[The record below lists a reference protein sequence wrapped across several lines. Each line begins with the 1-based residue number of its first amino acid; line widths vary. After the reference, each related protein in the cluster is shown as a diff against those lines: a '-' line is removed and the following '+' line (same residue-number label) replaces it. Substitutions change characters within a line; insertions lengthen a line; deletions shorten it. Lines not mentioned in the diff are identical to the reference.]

1 MLRISK
7 PPAADQFC
15 YPVHADG
22 WEALGWTISSIESPE
37 VESPGA
43 EVPERPGRPNPKP
56 RPAPQEPLQPEP
68 VPEPEL
74 DPDPDPESEPELQP
88 KPAPEPEALS
98 GAVDFSAMTK
108 ADISAYSALEY
119 GVTLDSSMTKAEMLA
134 EAVRLEAERLDAER
148 LKRARDSEGQFLADD
163 PSTAEVNEAWVV
175 ADPEIA
181 PIPTDLLA

>member
-1 MLRISK
+1 M
-7 PPAADQFC
+7 
-15 YPVHADG
+15 
-22 WEALGWTISSIESPE
+22 
-37 VESPGA
+37 
-43 EVPERPGRPNPKP
+43 
-56 RPAPQEPLQPEP
+56 
-68 VPEPEL
+68 PEPE
-74 DPDPDPESEPELQP
+74 
-88 KPAPEPEALS
+88 PEPEPEGLS

-108 ADISAYSALEY
+108 ADICAYSALEY

-163 PSTAEVNEAWVV
+163 PSTPGLNEAWVV